1 MAALPYER
9 TTDRWTGE
17 RTLAWRAVSPPP
29 LGLVQIGLPGFQVVM
44 HVLVSGAAFRFGDG
58 SGASQASQACSD
70 GIQHASRLQV
80 TGRPG
85 TLVGAQQAPEGEM
98 EATVKLE
105 PRWTLQFRPP
115 GPTAATWN
123 PSMQFMDP

>member
-1 MAALPYER
+1 MDGRADP
-9 TTDRWTGE
+9 G
-17 RTLAWRAVSPPP
+17 LAGGVPPPP
-29 LGLVQIGLPGFQVVM
+29 LGLVQLVM

-85 TLVGAQQAPEGEM
+85 AQQAPEGEI